1 MRTQLYFDFLN
12 GEGVKSP
19 KHFTNPTDIISTSS
33 IEEVLPCLKRVQ
45 QAVNDGSYAAG
56 YVSYEA
62 APAFD
67 PTYKVNPSVNQPLV
81 WFGIFDHPS
90 KKSFTATGTYETAE
104 WTPLTGKEVYVQNIS
119 RIKEAIRQ
127 GITYQVN
134 YTIRMRSQFTGDSIA
149 YYKQLAEAQTSNYS
163 AYINDG
169 KHTMISASPELFFH
183 LKDKT
188 MFTKPMKGTAS
199 RGNTLPLDIQQK
211 DWLYQSAKNRAENV
225 MIVDL
230 LRNDLGRIAKPG
242 TVKVPKLFSIESYP
256 TVHQMTS
263 TVTAELEE
271 TIELPDVF
279 KALFPCGSITGA
291 PKGSTMQI
299 ITELEEQPRNVYC
312 GAIGYITPDM
322 EAIFNVPIRTVIL
335 DNEKG
340 NATYG
345 VGGGITWDSES
356 EEEYDEVLTKSKIL
370 RSEHNHFQLL
380 ESIGYTDGEFL
391 VLENHLKRLK
401 KSADYFN
408 FQVDLVEIRKE
419 LTNLQQQ
426 LTEETKWKIRL
437 LVNKDGSIQLES
449 QPLKE
454 STLPV
459 KIELAAVPVDKDNLF
474 LYHKTT
480 NRSVYQA
487 LFQYAG
493 ETANDLLL
501 WNQANEITECTTGNI
516 VVEMD
521 GKFYTPPVKCGLL
534 PGTYRE
540 DLLNRGII
548 HERVIYKHEMQQ
560 CSGFW
565 MINSVRGWVPIEITG
580 IKKNY
585 TYK

>member
-1 MRTQLYFDFLN
+1 MRPQLYFDFLS

-19 KHFTNPTDIISTSS
+19 KHFTNPTDIISASS

-45 QAVNDGSYAAG
+45 QAVNNGSYAAG

-90 KKSFTATGTYETAE
+90 KESFTATGKYETAK
-104 WTPLTGKEVYVQNIS
+104 WTPLTGKDVYVQNIS
-119 RIKEAIRQ
+119 RIKEAIRR

-134 YTIRMRSQFTGDSIA
+134 YTIRMLSQFSGDSIA

-188 MFTKPMKGTAS
+188 IFTKPMKGTAS

-211 DWLYQSAKNRAENV
+211 DWLYHSAKNRAENV

-271 TIELPDVF
+271 TVELPDVF

-335 DNEKG
+335 DNEEG

-356 EEEYDEVLTKSKIL
+356 EEEYGEVLTKSKIL
-370 RSEHNHFQLL
+370 RTNHNHFQLL
-380 ESIGYTDGEFL
+380 ESIGYADGEFL

-437 LVNKDGSIQLES
+437 LVSRDGSIQLES

-454 STLPV
+454 STLPFR
-459 KIELAAVPVDKDNLF
+459 IELAAVPVDKDNLF

-493 ETANDLLL
+493 EKANDLLL
-501 WNQANEITECTTGNI
+501 WNHANEITECTTGNI
-516 VVEMD
+516 VVEID
-521 GKFYTPPVKCGLL
+521 GNFYTPPVKCGLL

-540 DLLNRGII
+540 DLLDRGII
-548 HERVIYKHEMQQ
+548 HERVIYKQEMKQ
-560 CSGFW
+560 CTGFW

-580 IKKNY
+580 I
-585 TYK
+585 

>member
-1 MRTQLYFDFLN
+1 MRPQLYFDFFN

-19 KHFTNPTDIISTSS
+19 KHFTNPTDIISASS

-45 QAVNDGSYAAG
+45 QAVNNGSYAAG

-67 PTYKVNPSVNQPLV
+67 PTYKVNPNVNQPLV

-90 KKSFTATGTYETAE
+90 KGRFTSTGTYETAE
-104 WTPLTGKEVYVQNIS
+104 WTALTGKDVYVQNIT

-134 YTIRMRSQFTGDSIA
+134 YTIRMLSQFTGDSIA

-188 MFTKPMKGTAS
+188 IFTKPMKGTAS
-199 RGNTLPLDIQQK
+199 RGNTLPLDIQHK
-211 DWLYQSAKNRAENV
+211 DWLYHSAKNRAENV

-299 ITELEEQPRNVYC
+299 ITELEEQPRHVYC

-340 NATYG
+340 NAMYG

-380 ESIGYTDGEFL
+380 ESIGYADGEFL

-408 FQVDLVEIRKE
+408 FQVDLTEIRKE
-419 LTNLQQQ
+419 LTNLQRQ
-426 LTEETKWKIRL
+426 LTRETKWKIRL
-437 LVNKDGSIQLES
+437 LVSKDGSIQLES
-449 QPLKE
+449 QPLKK

-459 KIELAAVPVDKDNLF
+459 RIELAAIPVDKDNLF

-493 ETANDLLL
+493 KTANDLLL
-501 WNQANEITECTTGNI
+501 WNEANQITECTTGNI
-516 VVEMD
+516 VVEID
-521 GKFYTPPVKCGLL
+521 GNFYTPPVKCGLL
-534 PGTYRE
+534 PGTYRD
-540 DLLNRGII
+540 DLLKRGVI
-548 HERVIYKHEMQQ
+548 HERVIYKEEMKQ

-565 MINSVRGWVPIEITG
+565 MINSVRGWVPIEI
-580 IKKNY
+580 IE
-585 TYK
+585 